1 MKNLILLSSFLLLTN
16 LLLSQGWDPI
26 EYCYGNNKKIVSELN
41 IDSLE
46 NVLLDKI
53 NTFRQENGLNVLTL
67 DSSLYKYSM
76 GWNYSMYSKKNI
88 EHSNISNYNI
98 IAENVYMTI
107 SFGNF
112 PMEKDYVYSISDRI
126 FNGWL
131 SSKKHKENMLNKDV
145 TKIGVSILMIPNG
158 MIDEYSTMVVN

>member
-1 MKNLILLSSFLLLTN
+1 
-16 LLLSQGWDPI
+16 
-26 EYCYGNNKKIVSELN
+26 
-41 IDSLE
+41 
-46 NVLLDKI
+46 
-53 NTFRQENGLNVLTL
+53 
-67 DSSLYKYSM
+67 M
-76 GWNYSMYSKKNI
+76 GWNYSMYSEKNI